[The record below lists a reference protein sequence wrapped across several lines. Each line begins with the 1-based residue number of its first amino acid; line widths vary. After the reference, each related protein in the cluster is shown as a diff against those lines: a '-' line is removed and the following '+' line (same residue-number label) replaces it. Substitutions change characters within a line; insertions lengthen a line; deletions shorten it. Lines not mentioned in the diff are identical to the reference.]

1 MELKFLT
8 PTEVWEGYDPS
19 GAPLENSIISSET
32 TDNLVC
38 SRQYFTAEETAQGR
52 VRAYL
57 ETYSDVSW
65 DEPHAT
71 LLMLV
76 SYPKKDYG
84 EMVRAIVSAGFTV
97 CLLDYCGAVF
107 DGEHK
112 TTFPSDLSFASYPE
126 CGNYLDQIQDSAR
139 NTPWFVW
146 SKLTRRAITLLATQ
160 RVVDK
165 ERIGILG
172 IAVGAHV
179 AWQVAAMDKRV
190 RALVSVGG
198 GVYRWA
204 ICKPRFSVGNVP
216 STDEDRTFSAGVG
229 AETYAKFVACPTLLI
244 TSRTAHKSDVDRA
257 SDILSFVK
265 SEHKQLLITT
275 TNETQLSRSALNALT
290 IWLEERL
297 MTESQSETPS
307 PSAAF
312 ETIDGNLYL
321 RLHTVHKAT
330 NHEVCVCYGEPLASA
345 RHWTTL
351 ENLQKL
357 DLHYYSVGVPIY
369 NIDELIVAFATFTYP
384 DGNMISTPVTGIIPS
399 KQGIT
404 ATNAA
409 RISSRVVYD
418 GSMGTGAFVC
428 LTDDAVIE
436 DGLVRQKKGPFDIMG
451 VTSEK
456 GGLYLCRSAA
466 ELASMSK
473 FSTLHF
479 DAYSPEPT
487 DLCIDMFTYP
497 DFKRYS
503 AYTSLKGGEFWQKIL
518 LQNADFKSE
527 EGKTLVKFDNMK
539 VLAVR
544 DTQGVIFNN
553 FMWI

>member
-1 MELKFLT
+1 MT

-32 TDNLVC
+32 TDDLVC

-57 ETYSDVSW
+57 ETYSGAGW
-65 DEPHAT
+65 EEPHPT

-76 SYPKKDYG
+76 SYPQKDYG
-84 EMVRAIVSAGFTV
+84 EMVRALTDAGYTV
-97 CLLDYCGAVF
+97 CLLDYCGAIF
-107 DGEHK
+107 GGEHK
-112 TTFPSDLSFASYPE
+112 TTFPSDLGFASYPD
-126 CGNYLDQIQDSAR
+126 CVNYLDHISDSAR

-146 SKLTRRAITLLATQ
+146 SKITRRAISLLATQ

-172 IAVGAHV
+172 VAVGAHV

-190 RALVSVGG
+190 RALISVGG
-198 GVYRWA
+198 GGYRWA
-204 ICKPRFSVGNVP
+204 IGKPRFSVGNVP

-229 AETYAKFVACPTLLI
+229 AETYAKFVGCPTLLI
-244 TSRTAHKSDVDRA
+244 TSRTAHKSDADRA

-275 TNETQLSRSALNALT
+275 TNETQLSRSALNAMT
-290 IWLEERL
+290 VWLGERL
-297 MTESQSETPS
+297 ATDSSAETPS
-307 PSAAF
+307 PSATF

-330 NHEVCVCYGEPLASA
+330 AHEVYVCYGEPLASA
-345 RHWTTL
+345 RHWIMM

-357 DLHYYSVGVPIY
+357 DTHYYSVGVPIY
-369 NIDELIVAFATFTYP
+369 DINELIVAYATCTYP
-384 DGNMISTPVTGIIPS
+384 DGNIVSTPVAGIIPS
-399 KQGIT
+399 KNGIT
-404 ATNAA
+404 ATNAT

-418 GSMGTGAFVC
+418 GSKGIGAFIC
-428 LTDDAVIE
+428 LTNDVVIE
-436 DGLVRQKKGPFDIMG
+436 DGLVCQEKGPFDIAG
-451 VTSEK
+451 VTSKK

-487 DLCIDMFTYP
+487 DLCIDMFSYP

-527 EGKTLVKFDNMK
+527 EGRTLVKFDNMK

-544 DTQGVIFNN
+544 NAQGVIFNN